1 VGQEVIALI
10 QSLIPLE
17 WIAAFAVVVS
27 ALTAIWFGGRKSGKS
42 DAKIKELDGYVETRK
57 KMDDAGR
64 MSDADAAREWLH
76 DRSKR

>member
-1 VGQEVIALI
+1 VI
-10 QSLIPLE
+10 PTE
-17 WIAAFAVVVS
+17 WLTGIAIAVIGL
-27 ALTAIWFGGRKSGKS
+27 AAIWFGGRKSGKS

-64 MSDADAAREWLH
+64 MSDADAAREWLR

>member
-1 VGQEVIALI
+1 MIPTEWLTGIVLAVIGLA
-10 QSLIPLE
+10 
-17 WIAAFAVVVS
+17 
-27 ALTAIWFGGRKSGKS
+27 AIWFGGRKSGKS

>member
-1 VGQEVIALI
+1 MIPTEWLTGIVLAVIGLA
-10 QSLIPLE
+10 
-17 WIAAFAVVVS
+17 
-27 ALTAIWFGGRKSGKS
+27 AIWFGGRKSGKS

-64 MSDADAAREWLH
+64 MSDADAAREWLR

>member
-1 VGQEVIALI
+1 M
-10 QSLIPLE
+10 IPTE
-17 WIAAFAVVVS
+17 WLTGIVLAAIGLA
-27 ALTAIWFGGRKSGKS
+27 AIWFGGRKSGKS